1 MNHLQHNLIQE
12 THVTPSRDED
22 IVDLVT
28 DKHGLQCCQQ
38 TRRWFSGETQ
48 CSMRKPTKGHRPSSS
63 ASLDPFEHVV

>member
-12 THVTPSRDED
+12 THVTPSRDEN

-38 TRRWFSGETQ
+38 TTEVVQWRDSMFDVETYQRTQTVIFSIIG
-48 CSMRKPTKGHRPSSS
+48 
-63 ASLDPFEHVV
+63 SL